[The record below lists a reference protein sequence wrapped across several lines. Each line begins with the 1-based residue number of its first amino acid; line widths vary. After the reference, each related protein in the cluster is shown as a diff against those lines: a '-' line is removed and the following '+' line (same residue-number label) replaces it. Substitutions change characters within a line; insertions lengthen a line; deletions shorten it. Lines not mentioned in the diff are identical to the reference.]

1 MERLQRHKHE
11 RHWSLLTL
19 MMNVLAAALLT
30 WMVIATQRQRRE
42 LLRRASRDPLTGLP
56 NRRYMAMLASAA
68 LDAASITRRSVTIA
82 LIDLDHFKSINDRC
96 GHAVGHYVLKEFA
109 RRARLR
115 ASETLG
121 RWGDGLFLLILP
133 DAKLNAAVATLRQL
147 QAATAD
153 IPLPDGLKVTFS
165 AGLSSRRSN
174 VLSLN
179 EIIACADAALYEA
192 KQGGRNLWR
201 LDDESYRSAASGVLK
216 SLYGG
221 PGRSTH
227 SDPIEP
233 LLSPRLWQLGLDA
246 IGDRVG
252 EILVGDNAGRVALGD
267 RE

>member
-1 MERLQRHKHE
+1 LATTGESNAASLGREITLIMERLQRHKHE

-19 MMNVLAAALLT
+19 MMSVLAAALLT

-42 LLRRASRDPLTGLP
+42 LLRRASRDPVTGLP
-56 NRRYMAMLASAA
+56 NRRYTATLASAA
-68 LDAASITRRSVTIA
+68 LDAASVTRRSVTIA
-82 LIDLDHFKSINDRC
+82 FIDLDHFKSINDRC
-96 GHAVGHYVLKEFA
+96 GNAVGNYVLKEFA

-133 DAKLNAAVATLRQL
+133 DAKLNAAVATLRHL

-153 IPLPDGLKVTFS
+153 IPLPDTARGLKLTFS

-201 LDDESYRSAASGVLK
+201 LDHETYRAAASGVLK
-216 SLYGG
+216 SLYGEA
-221 PGRSTH
+221 GRKTH
-227 SDPIEP
+227 SDPIES
-233 LLSPRLWQLGLDA
+233 LLSPRYGS
-246 IGDRVG
+246 
-252 EILVGDNAGRVALGD
+252 
-267 RE
+267 